1 MKLIRH
7 GASGD
12 EKPGLV
18 DAKGGLRDLSG
29 TLRDLAGPGLSRES
43 LDRLARID
51 PESLPL
57 SGDLGRRFV
66 ITNIPAALVQTV
78 ENGQVVTLHAAGV
91 GKIDR
96 QSPIMNTKATQIN
109 FNPTWTVPAS
119 IVRKDL
125 IPKMQKD
132 PNYLTDNKIR
142 ILSGGQE
149 ISPRSVN
156 WNSDEGTR
164 YTYRQDSGADF
175 NSMGVVRINIPNAHG
190 VFMHDTNS
198 RGVFG
203 DDFRFISS
211 GCVRVQNVREYIT
224 WLLKD
229 TPGWDRTRVEQ
240 AVESGQRIDATLT
253 QPVPVYWTYI
263 TAWATPDGT
272 VQFRDDIYKRD
283 GVNVPSTIEAPTPVA
298 SEIGRAHV

>member
-1 MKLIRH
+1 
-7 GASGD
+7 
-12 EKPGLV
+12 
-18 DAKGGLRDLSG
+18 
-29 TLRDLAGPGLSRES
+29 
-43 LDRLARID
+43 
-51 PESLPL
+51 
-57 SGDLGRRFV
+57 
-66 ITNIPAALVQTV
+66 
-78 ENGQVVTLHAAGV
+78 
-91 GKIDR
+91 
-96 QSPIMNTKATQIN
+96 
-109 FNPTWTVPAS
+109 
-119 IVRKDL
+119 
-125 IPKMQKD
+125 
-132 PNYLTDNKIR
+132 
-142 ILSGGQE
+142 
-149 ISPRSVN
+149 
-156 WNSDEGTR
+156 
-164 YTYRQDSGADF
+164 
-175 NSMGVVRINIPNAHG
+175 MGVVRINIPNAHG

-298 SEIGRAHV
+298 SAASTRPEVYEPGDEEN